1 LELRVQLLSRGH
13 DKYRPLTPF
22 HPFVAEVEV
31 SVIEQLTQR
40 GTDVVGD
47 TPTVVDEQVAADEDD
62 AAPAY
67 PTQHEQLAQFG

>member
-1 LELRVQLLSRGH
+1 MQLLSPGR
-13 DKYRPLTPF
+13 DQYRPLAPF

-31 SVIEQLTQR
+31 SVVEQLTQQ
-40 GTDVVGD
+40 GTDVVGA